1 MMNGSEQHNLRTSAS
16 RQAEGI
22 PAGPC
27 GDFFPLTPALSLGE
41 RVRVRGNGT
50 PFATATQTGT
60 ELVELCESFGHSR
73 RLPKAMMRWSGP
85 LAGALCLGLWWIG
98 ADCGAAVVF
107 ETTSPYHHIRV
118 LDEAGTRTLSFDGS
132 AETRMSLQ
140 NPLQGHFEYTEYFH
154 MPWLWNSQLT
164 NVLMIGLGGA
174 STQRAYRHYYPDVTV
189 ETAELDPAV
198 LRVAKAYFGFQESA
212 TQRVQLADGR
222 VFIRRAEGPYGAIIV
237 DAYTKSRY
245 GSFIPYHLATKEFFE
260 LADQRLTTNG
270 VLAYNVIG
278 TFQGWRADI
287 LGSVYKTMKE
297 VFPQVYFFPAQE
309 TLNVVVVG
317 VKSKEKLS
325 PTALQQRANALLLSK
340 RIRLPTFRA
349 RLMALRTEPPLNFQR
364 CQVLTDDYAPVDGLL
379 TRGR

>member
-22 PAGPC
+22 PAGSC

-174 STQRAYRHYYPDVTV
+174 STQRAYQHTYPGVRV
-189 ETAELDPAV
+189 ETAEIDPVVVRA
-198 LRVAKAYFGFQESA
+198 AKDYFGLQESEN
-212 TQRVQLADGR
+212 QQVHVSDGR
-222 VFIRRAEGPYGAIIV
+222 GFLRRGGGPYGAILG
-237 DAYTKSRY
+237 DAYRRNRY
-245 GSFIPYHLATKEFFE
+245 GSFIPYHLGTKALFA
-260 LADQRLTTNG
+260 LANERLAADG

-278 TFQGWRADI
+278 TLQGWQADI
-287 LGSVYKTMKE
+287 PGSVYRTMKE
-297 VFPQVYFFPAQE
+297 VFPQVYLFPAQ
-309 TLNVVVVG
+309 
-317 VKSKEKLS
+317 
-325 PTALQQRANALLLSK
+325 PA
-340 RIRLPTFRA
+340 
-349 RLMALRTEPPLNFQR
+349 
-364 CQVLTDDYAPVDGLL
+364 
-379 TRGR
+379 